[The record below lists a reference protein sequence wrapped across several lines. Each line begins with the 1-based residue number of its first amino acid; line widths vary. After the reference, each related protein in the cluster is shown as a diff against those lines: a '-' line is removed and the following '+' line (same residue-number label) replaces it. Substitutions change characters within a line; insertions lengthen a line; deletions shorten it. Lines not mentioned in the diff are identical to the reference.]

1 MQIVDLSWQL
11 QCWPHCH
18 VLVTVTILYCFGHWP
33 ACYMELIMILA
44 MVWRS
49 RVMMGIAILKHLAKF
64 FTGTNA
70 IVMIMKLIMKG
81 QGVCQIGRSYT
92 TKFTM
97 FNQ

>member
-33 ACYMELIMILA
+33 ACYMELIMILV

-49 RVMMGIAILKHLAKF
+49 RVMMGIAILEHLAKF
-64 FTGTNA
+64 FRGTNA
-70 IVMIMKLIMKG
+70 IVMIMELIMRG
-81 QGVCQIGRSYT
+81 HDVW
-92 TKFTM
+92 
-97 FNQ
+97 